1 MVSGNR
7 TVPRKHGRAE
17 KADAKF
23 NILKN
28 LERPLQKSALSRVL
42 GMIIYT

>member
-1 MVSGNR
+1 MVSDNR

-28 LERPLQKSALSRVL
+28 LELLLQKSTLSRVL
-42 GMIIYT
+42 GMITYT